1 MSSAG
6 DAQHREEY
14 RGVVERMNVPIVAD
28 HTSSGKQHFEVL
40 DGLRGSAAFL
50 IVIFHVFN
58 YSFGFR
64 GPWAL
69 VKHAYLAVD
78 FFFALSGFVVAYA
91 YDDRWTR
98 MSVLQFFRIRLIRL
112 HPLVLI
118 GATLGLP
125 GYLFDPF
132 SKATNHTNAAML
144 LLAYVL
150 SLLLLPSPPV
160 GGRHNESQALNGP
173 AWSLMQEYL
182 GNIAYAL
189 VLRRLRART
198 LAMIVGLS
206 GLLLL
211 WTAIAKGSLDGGWDY
226 PNIWMAPLRLTVS
239 FVMGLWLYRVH
250 DRIRVPKIGLLVLS
264 IVLVV
269 CFQMPVFPKF
279 GEYSLNGLY
288 DAACVLFLFP
298 LIILCGAHSEAGTGM
313 IRLCKFSGHLSYPL
327 YITHIPFV
335 YLLAGYSWTR
345 RPSLDMKLTLIFL
358 LIPFVIFVAWLV
370 LKYYDEPVRGWLSR
384 RYGTKQAAANARGQ
398 AGEAR

>member
-1 MSSAG
+1 
-6 DAQHREEY
+6 
-14 RGVVERMNVPIVAD
+14 MNVPVVVD

-58 YSFGFR
+58 YSFGFH

-118 GATLGLP
+118 GATLGLL

-132 SKATNHTNAAML
+132 SKARNHTDAAIL
-144 LLAYVL
+144 LLAYVT

-189 VLRRLRART
+189 ILRRLRALS
-198 LAMIVGLS
+198 LAIIFGLS
-206 GLLLL
+206 GLLLI
-211 WTAIAKGSLDGGWDY
+211 WTANAEGSLDGGWDY
-226 PNIWMAPLRLTVS
+226 PKIWMAPLRLTVS

-250 DRIRVPKIGLLVLS
+250 DRIRIPKIGLFLLS
-264 IVLVV
+264 IVLAV
-269 CFQMPVFPKF
+269 CFQMPVLPKV

-298 LIILCGAHSEAGTGM
+298 LIILCGAHSDAGTGM

-327 YITHIPFV
+327 YVTHIPFV
-335 YLLAGYSWTR
+335 YVLTGYSFTR
-345 RPSLDMKLTLIFL
+345 HPSLNVKLTLIFL

-370 LKYYDEPVRGWLSR
+370 LKYYDEPVRSWLSR
-384 RYGTKQAAANARGQ
+384 RYGIKRATAKVPGQ

>member
-1 MSSAG
+1 MSVP
-6 DAQHREEY
+6 
-14 RGVVERMNVPIVAD
+14 VVVDR
-28 HTSSGKQHFEVL
+28 TSTGKEHFEVL

-58 YSFGFR
+58 YSFGFH

-118 GATLGLP
+118 GATLGLL

-132 SKATNHTNAAML
+132 SKAINHTNAAML
-144 LLAYVL
+144 LLAYGT

-160 GGRHNESQALNGP
+160 GGRQNESQALNGP

-189 VLRRLRART
+189 ILRRLRALT
-198 LAMIVGLS
+198 LAIIFGLS
-206 GLLLL
+206 GLLLI
-211 WTAIAKGSLDGGWDY
+211 WTANAKGSLDGGWDY
-226 PNIWMAPLRLTVS
+226 PKIWMAPLRLTVS
-239 FVMGLWLYRVH
+239 FVLGLWLYRVH
-250 DRIRVPKIGLLVLS
+250 DRIRIPKIGLLWLS

-269 CFQMPVFPKF
+269 CFQMPVFPKV
-279 GEYSLNGLY
+279 GDYSLNGFY

-298 LIILCGAHSEAGTGM
+298 LIILCGAHSDAGTGM

-335 YLLAGYSWTR
+335 YMLAGYSWTR
-345 RPSLDMKLTLIFL
+345 HPSLNVKLTLIFP
-358 LIPFVIFVAWLV
+358 LIPFVICVAWLV
-370 LKYYDEPVRGWLSR
+370 LKYYDEPVRAWLSR
-384 RYGTKQAAANARGQ
+384 RYGIKRATVKVPGQ

>member
-1 MSSAG
+1 
-6 DAQHREEY
+6 
-14 RGVVERMNVPIVAD
+14 MNVPVVVD
-28 HTSSGKQHFEVL
+28 QTSSGKQHFEVL

-58 YSFGFR
+58 YSFGFH

-118 GATLGLP
+118 AATLGLL

-132 SKATNHTNAAML
+132 SKAMNHTGAAML
-144 LLAYVL
+144 LLVYSM

-189 VLRRLRART
+189 ILRRLRTLT
-198 LAMIVGLS
+198 LAIIFGLS
-206 GLLLL
+206 GFLLI
-211 WTAIAKGSLDGGWDY
+211 WTVNAKGSLDGGWDY
-226 PNIWMAPLRLTVS
+226 PKIWMAPLRLTVS

-250 DRIRVPKIGLLVLS
+250 DRIRIPKIGLLLLS

-269 CFQMPVFPKF
+269 CFQMPVFPKV
-279 GEYSLNGLY
+279 GDYSLNGLY

-298 LIILCGAHSEAGTGM
+298 IIILCGAHSNAGTGM
-313 IRLCKFSGHLSYPL
+313 IKLCRFSGHLSYPL

-335 YLLAGYSWTR
+335 YVLAGYSWTR
-345 RPSLDMKLTLIFL
+345 HPSLNVKLTLIFL

-370 LKYYDEPVRGWLSR
+370 LKYYDEPVRSWLSR
-384 RYGTKQAAANARGQ
+384 RYGIKRATVKVSGQ
-398 AGEAR
+398 VGEGQ